1 MGYCLVTHPPLPPNR
16 RITIVGFR
24 NLPPFKNRV
33 QPLESLCGSSAPQHN
48 NTKSCSCFDH
58 QIISVKEIHTCH
70 YEVEVFTPLICANP
84 AYRFVSTLSF
94 EWDSDGLYHE
104 SLNNLID
111 SKRSFEIVRERSLF
125 IAQGGRRGEGR
136 GKGFWLYHDNICPTK
151 LCNIFKIPTHDW
163 QLIFGC
169 SFFGFE

>member
-1 MGYCLVTHPPLPPNR
+1 MDYCLVTHPPLPPNR
-16 RITIVGFR
+16 RITIVVFR
-24 NLPPFKNRV
+24 NLPLFKNRV

-125 IAQGGRRGEGR
+125 IAQGGRGGGG
-136 GKGFWLYHDNICPTK
+136 GKDFGCITITFARQSSV
-151 LCNIFKIPTHDW
+151 IFLNHDW

>member
-1 MGYCLVTHPPLPPNR
+1 MGYCLLTHPPLPPNR
-16 RITIVGFR
+16 RITIVVFR
-24 NLPPFKNRV
+24 NLPLFKNRV

-125 IAQGGRRGEGR
+125 IAQGGRGGGG
-136 GKGFWLYHDNICPTK
+136 GKD
-151 LCNIFKIPTHDW
+151 
-163 QLIFGC
+163 FGC
-169 SFFGFE
+169 ITITFARQSSVIFLKFPPMIGS

>member
-1 MGYCLVTHPPLPPNR
+1 MGYCLLTHPPLPPNR
-16 RITIVGFR
+16 RITIVVFR
-24 NLPPFKNRV
+24 NLPLFKNRV

-125 IAQGGRRGEGR
+125 IAQGGRGGGGGG
-136 GKGFWLYHDNICPTK
+136 GKD
-151 LCNIFKIPTHDW
+151 
-163 QLIFGC
+163 FGC
-169 SFFGFE
+169 ITITFAWQSSVIFLKFPPMIGS